1 MVDILKNTIY
11 KFELGYVFT
20 IDNFKVSVK
29 NPVEVSRILNRF
41 VREGYLCKLSKGRY
55 YKPKTGLLGN
65 LNPDSYQTVK
75 DLLVKN
81 GKPTG
86 YLTGYSIFNQ
96 FNLTTQVSAVLQIG
110 TQKDKKPIKRGV
122 YRIIFVKQKN
132 IITKE
137 NIPLLQLLDCVRF
150 FKIIPDAMPD
160 NICRRLLDL
169 LSQLT
174 DIQRKKIKKLALKYS
189 PQTIALLGAMLETL
203 NENEDT
209 ALLYNKLNPITS
221 YKLYISPTTLPTQ
234 KKWNIK

>member
-1 MVDILKNTIY
+1 MIDIIKNTID

-20 IDNFKVSVK
+20 IDNFNVSVK
-29 NPVEVSRILNRF
+29 NSVEVSRILNRF

-55 YKPKTGLLGN
+55 YKPKSGLLGN
-65 LNPDSYQTVK
+65 LNPDSYQTIK
-75 DLLVKN
+75 DLLVEN

-96 FNLTTQVSAVLQIG
+96 FNLTTQVSAILQIG
-110 TQKDKKPIKRGV
+110 TQKDKKPVKRGV
-122 YRIIFVKQKN
+122 HRIIFVKQKN
-132 IITKE
+132 TITKE

-160 NICRRLLDL
+160 NICRRLFDL

-174 DIQRKKIKKLALKYS
+174 DIQRNKIKKLALKYS

-203 NENEDT
+203 NKNEDT
-209 ALLYNKLNPITS
+209 TLLFKKINPITS
-221 YKLYISPTTLPTQ
+221 YKLYISPAILPTQ